1 MQPVQTFGRR
11 GVTAGQPPQPAFR
24 QPSPQ
29 AAPTQTAAPSQ
40 ATLDMILGRGPSSA
54 PAPTAASLGV
64 TAGAGPGYAATSVW
78 SMLFSLEGRLAPGP
92 YRLIRFASYVV
103 FLSIF
108 LGVLRGVWQQKG
120 PGGDIGVMLMLLVI
134 DLVALGLWFWTT
146 LATQVKRWHDR
157 GKGGVWMLVGFIP
170 LIGPIWT
177 LVELMFLDSD
187 PGPNRFGPSP
197 KGGVAA
203 STVFEA

>member
-11 GVTAGQPPQPAFR
+11 GVTAAAPPQARFRHTPQPAG
-24 QPSPQ
+24 PSPSS
-29 AAPTQTAAPSQ
+29 SQ
-40 ATLDMILGRGPSSA
+40 ASAGSALPGRDRSYDSLPTLE
-54 PAPTAASLGV
+54 SLGF
-64 TAGAGPGYAATSVW
+64 TPSAGASYDSSSIV

-92 YRLIRFASYVV
+92 YRLIRFASYVI

-108 LGVLRGVWQQKG
+108 WGVLKGVLAQKG

-134 DLVALGLWFWTT
+134 DLGALGLWFWTT

-157 GKGGVWMLVGFIP
+157 GKSGVWMFVGFIP
-170 LIGPIWT
+170 LIGPLWT
-177 LVELMFLDSD
+177 LVELMFLDSE